1 MANQQTQGKKH
12 LTPKQK
18 AAKKRRNIIIFVV
31 ELFVLA
37 IVVLVAWAVIRFTE
51 TEHNNLVLGSA
62 DNIGEQTGGNEQP
75 NVYVNPVIYERIET
89 GDEGLNRYMQI
100 ALFGVDSRDQNLGS
114 GNNRSDTIIVA
125 CIDNET
131 KEIRLA
137 SVYRD
142 TYLFLGPT
150 IGSGNSYDKCNAA
163 YSYGGPEAAVTMLNL
178 NLDLAISD
186 YMTVGFRG
194 VIDVVNAVG
203 GIDLEIAS
211 NEIIHLNNY
220 ASVMADELHLTYTP
234 VQEAGY
240 QHLNGLQA
248 MAYCRIRAVGNDYG
262 RTERQRKV
270 IAAIL
275 ESARGMSATQLVDIV
290 NNVFSEVSTSFTI
303 GEITD
308 MIGDL
313 NQYRIIETTGF
324 PSMNMLT
331 SGNIG
336 AKGSCVVPRDLS
348 SNVTW
353 LHEFLFGETDYVPT
367 EDVQRYSSRVASD
380 TSPYLGN

>member
-1 MANQQTQGKKH
+1 MANQQAQGKKR
-12 LTPKQK
+12 LTPKQR

-62 DNIGEQTGGNEQP
+62 DNIGETGGNDQP
-75 NVYVNPVIYERIET
+75 NVFVNPDIYNRVEN
-89 GDEGLNRYMQI
+89 GDDELSRYMQI
-100 ALFGVDSRDQNLGS
+100 ALFGVDSRKQNLGS
-114 GNNRSDTIIVA
+114 GDNRSDTIIVA
-125 CIDNET
+125 CIDRET

-142 TYLFLGPT
+142 SYLYLGPT
-150 IGSGNSYDKCNAA
+150 VNNGDYYDKCNAA

-186 YMTVGFRG
+186 YMTVGFLG
-194 VIDVVNAVG
+194 LIDVVNAVG
-203 GIDLEIAS
+203 GIDLEIES

-220 ASVMADELHLTYTP
+220 ASVMADELNLTYTP
-234 VQEAGY
+234 VQNAGY
-240 QHLNGLQA
+240 QHLDGLQA
-248 MAYCRIRAVGNDYG
+248 TAYCRIRAVGNDYG

-270 IAAIL
+270 IIATLEAAK
-275 ESARGMSATQLVDIV
+275 RMSATQLVDVV
-290 NNVFSEVSTSFTI
+290 NKVFSEVSTSFTI

-313 NQYRIIETTGF
+313 NQYTIVETTGF
-324 PSMNMLT
+324 PAMEMLRAGT
-331 SGNIG
+331 VGG
-336 AKGSCVVPRDLS
+336 KGSCVVPIDLAT
-348 SNVTW
+348 NVTW
-353 LHEFLFGETDYVPT
+353 LHEFLFGETDYEPT
-367 EDVQRYSSRVASD
+367 ADVQRYSSRIASD
-380 TSPYLGN
+380 TAPYIGN

>member
-1 MANQQTQGKKH
+1 MANQQAHGKKR

-62 DNIGEQTGGNEQP
+62 DNIGEQTSNNEQP
-75 NVYVNPVIYERIET
+75 NVYVNPVIYDRVEN
-89 GDEGLNRYMQI
+89 GDDEFSRYMQI
-100 ALFGVDSRDQNLGS
+100 ALFGVDSRSQNLGS
-114 GNNRSDTIIVA
+114 GDNRSDTIIVA
-125 CIDNET
+125 CIDRET
-131 KEIRLA
+131 KEIRLV

-142 TYLFLGPT
+142 SYLFLGPT
-150 IGSGNSYDKCNAA
+150 VRNGDYYDKCNAA

-194 VIDVVNAVG
+194 LIDVVNAVG
-203 GIDLEIAS
+203 GIDLEIES

-234 VQEAGY
+234 VQNAGY

-248 MAYCRIRAVGNDYG
+248 TAYCRIRAVGNDYG

-270 IAAIL
+270 IAATL
-275 ESARGMSATQLVDIV
+275 EAARGMSATQLVDVV

-313 NQYRIIETTGF
+313 NQYTIVETAGF
-324 PSMNMLT
+324 PSMDMLT

-336 AKGSCVVPRDLS
+336 GKGSCVVPMNLAR
-348 SNVTW
+348 NVTW
-353 LHEFLFGETDYVPT
+353 LHEFLFGEADYEPT
-367 EDVQRYSSRVASD
+367 EDVQRYSSRITSD
-380 TSPYLGN
+380 TSPYVGY